1 MRGAGRL
8 ARRHS
13 NGKQRRPLAPYQ
25 WSNSVN
31 VPVWDARRTGGEIV
45 QHLGYA
51 HRSMTARS
59 PLSAHQRF
67 AMRARA
73 RAARRAR
80 RMRLVGVVLL
90 PFALLSCVADGGS
103 PVASAPLP
111 ATAPSYAGIPVIAQQ
126 PVTLAAADTP
136 QPVAEAAPVEP
147 TGPSF
152 VAALGQRDRMR
163 ATLCLAS
170 AIYYE
175 AATEPDEGQ
184 RAVAQVVL
192 NRVRHREWP
201 QTICGVVYQGSN
213 LPGCQFS
220 FACDGAMA
228 RGPMLG
234 AWIRARRVAER
245 ALAGEIY
252 APVGSATFYHTM
264 QVAPAWGRRMTPVA
278 IVGAHIF
285 YRMPGDA
292 PEASSLPMLYSGRE
306 PHPGPLPRV
315 APPAQLMA
323 VAMPVAVPL
332 GNAPVVALPV
342 VSAGI
347 APSAPRTLTYSPVA
361 PSQDKRYVAGALPDS
376 TIREE
381 FRDSGKWI
389 AR

>member
-1 MRGAGRL
+1 MRL
-8 ARRHS
+8 A
-13 NGKQRRPLAPYQ
+13 
-25 WSNSVN
+25 
-31 VPVWDARRTGGEIV
+31 
-45 QHLGYA
+45 
-51 HRSMTARS
+51 
-59 PLSAHQRF
+59 
-67 AMRARA
+67 
-73 RAARRAR
+73 
-80 RMRLVGVVLL
+80 GVMLL
-90 PFALLSCVADGGS
+90 PLLLLSCVGGGRGMR
-103 PVASAPLP
+103 VASTTDTVSAP
-111 ATAPSYAGIPVIAQQ
+111 PSYEGIPVIAG
-126 PVTLAAADTP
+126 T
-136 QPVAEAAPVEP
+136 PVAITDPVAVVDIAPVEP

-152 VAALGQRDRMR
+152 IAALGLRDRMR

-192 NRVRHREWP
+192 NRVRHPQWP
-201 QTICGVVYQGSN
+201 NTVCGVVYQGSSA
-213 LPGCQFS
+213 PGCQFS

-228 RGPMLG
+228 RVPMLS

-264 QVAPAWGRRMTPVA
+264 QVAPVWGRRMTPVA

-292 PEASSLPMLYSGRE
+292 PEAATLPMRYAGGE
-306 PHPGPLPRV
+306 PTPGPLPRV
-315 APPAQLMA
+315 APPAQLMQ
-323 VAMPVAVPL
+323 VAMPGVISPVMP
-332 GNAPVVALPV
+332 APVVGATPV
-342 VSAGI
+342 VSA
-347 APSAPRTLTYSPVA
+347 ATPAVRYSATP

-376 TIREE
+376 QVREE

>member
-1 MRGAGRL
+1 MSIGPR
-8 ARRHS
+8 
-13 NGKQRRPLAPYQ
+13 
-25 WSNSVN
+25 
-31 VPVWDARRTGGEIV
+31 
-45 QHLGYA
+45 
-51 HRSMTARS
+51 
-59 PLSAHQRF
+59 LSAHQRF
-67 AMRARA
+67 AVRARA

-80 RMRLVGVVLL
+80 RLRIGALLLL
-90 PFALLSCVADGGS
+90 PFALLSCVGDGGAAR
-103 PVASAPLP
+103 VASAP
-111 ATAPSYAGIPVIAQQ
+111 TAPAAAPVSYANVPVIA
-126 PVTLAAADTP
+126 TT
-136 QPVAEAAPVEP
+136 PVAPMDDLAPVEALP
-147 TGPSF
+147 APVTGPSF
-152 VAALGQRDRMR
+152 LAGLGQRDRMR

-201 QTICGVVYQGSN
+201 QTVCGVVYQGSDR
-213 LPGCQFS
+213 PGCQFS

-228 RGPMLG
+228 RGPMLA

-245 ALAGEIY
+245 ALAGETY
-252 APVGSATFYHTM
+252 APVGSSTFYHTM

-285 YRMPGDA
+285 YRMPSDA
-292 PEASSLPMLYSGRE
+292 ASADTLPMLYAGRE

-323 VAMPVAVPL
+323 VGVPIPTPVMSIMVVGVPVAAPKVASVKYSAVP
-332 GNAPVVALPV
+332 
-342 VSAGI
+342 
-347 APSAPRTLTYSPVA
+347 PSRDS
-361 PSQDKRYVAGALPDS
+361 RYVAGALPDS

-381 FRDSGKWI
+381 FRDSGQWI